1 MDCDGLKKAFIADKD
16 GSMLGERGTILAF
29 SEFAWDADPR
39 RGTGDY
45 RLPQTMLTDV
55 NGDPVEIEGMA
66 DYVARGMKTDC
77 IFSFEH
83 VTFKAYPIIK
93 MKRKVVQF

>member
-66 DYVARGMKTDC
+66 DYVARGTLVLFFLNILSLSFVMGPS
-77 IFSFEH
+77 FSSTG
-83 VTFKAYPIIK
+83 TF
-93 MKRKVVQF
+93 